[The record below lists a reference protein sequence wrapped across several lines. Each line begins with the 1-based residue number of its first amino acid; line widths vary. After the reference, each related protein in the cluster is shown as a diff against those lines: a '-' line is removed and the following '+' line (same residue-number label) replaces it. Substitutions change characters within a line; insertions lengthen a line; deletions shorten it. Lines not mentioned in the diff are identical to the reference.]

1 MHTFLCNATPT
12 SVDQPFD
19 ITYMMTN
26 AAIDDNS
33 GWSDTPTL
41 SYSCMEYFQ
50 KTFDFNQTITNL
62 PAGTYQVRVQA
73 YQRPGAAT
81 NVYNSYVDGN
91 DEVTTWLYAGSES
104 TKISNIASEARTS
117 KLGGS
122 ETQVSNIP
130 PRYVPN
136 NMQAASLY
144 FAKGLYDNALTL
156 SIDNDGTSLK
166 VGLRCTTSSSN
177 YWTIFDNF
185 RLYYYGSL
193 DKDLVSNIEELN
205 TPLPHAST
213 DVYSITGVR
222 VRANATT
229 LEGLPA
235 GIYIID
241 GQKVLIK

>member
-1 MHTFLCNATPT
+1 
-12 SVDQPFD
+12 
-19 ITYMMTN
+19 
-26 AAIDDNS
+26 
-33 GWSDTPTL
+33 
-41 SYSCMEYFQ
+41 MEYFQ
-50 KTFDFNQTITNL
+50 KAFDFNQTITNL

-81 NVYNSYVDGN
+81 EVYKNYVDGN

-104 TKISNIASEARTS
+104 VKISNIASEARTS

-122 ETQVSNIP
+122 ETQVNNIP

-144 FAKGLYDNALTL
+144 FGKGLYDNVLTL
-156 SIDNDGTSLK
+156 VIDKDGTSLK

-185 RLYYYGSL
+185 RLYFYGSL
-193 DKDLVSNIEELN
+193 DKDLVSDIEEVSVPFTN
-205 TPLPHAST
+205 APA
-213 DVYSITGVR
+213 DVYSITGIR
-222 VRANATT
+222 IRANATT

-235 GIYIID
+235 GIYIV
-241 GQKVLIK
+241 GSHKVLIK